1 MNGVG
6 KLPSHLTSLG
16 FSRNPFPQTPDADC
30 YFRTEQIAQHSLE
43 AFHCLKVGK
52 GFVLLTGEVGTG
64 KSTFLRCLM
73 DDLIKADC
81 AVSFVFNT
89 FLQGRNLLLAL
100 NRDFGIAPGID
111 MADDIRL
118 LNHYLIEQFTNE
130 KCCVLVID
138 DAQNLDSESLEL
150 LRLLSSLETRQ
161 HKLIQIV
168 LSGQP
173 ELLEL
178 LHKNECRQLASR
190 IVQHIQFHPF
200 TIAESVRYVDFRI
213 SRAGIDGGI
222 ILTSPAQLALQWH
235 SKGNPRRIHTILDRC
250 LYGLVPRAH
259 QKITFGLVNMG
270 AREGGIAPAKRKWF
284 TMPVGVGL
292 LAVSCVAI
300 ALGFQGVKSE
310 SIAIDESINSKPS
323 LISNIQNSISSLS
336 DKKISDSEKLKT
348 TIDTKKSESNKNE
361 QAKKSQLIDCLKK
374 YKQEHLFNQ
383 LENGLDIVQRRKTL
397 QNLAS
402 AQLALA
408 FLPAGMRLPETYSA
422 TGSDE
427 CTWSGS
433 TGSWV
438 VWKPAQL
445 PFELDRDANAN
456 AIAWLQGQLNKNK
469 LYGSK
474 IDGLYGPQTLNA
486 LSRFQRLQGIPVDSN
501 VDAWTLFLL
510 EHEVGRI
517 NSAM

>member
-6 KLPSHLTSLG
+6 KLPSHLSSLG
-16 FSRNPFPQTPDADC
+16 FLRNPFPQTPDADC
-30 YFRTEQIAQHSLE
+30 YFRTEHISQHSLE

-73 DDLIKADC
+73 DDLIEADC

-111 MADDIRL
+111 LADDIRL
-118 LNHYLIEQFTNE
+118 LNQYLIEQFSND

-161 HKLIQIV
+161 HKLIQIL

-200 TIAESVRYVDFRI
+200 TLAESMSYVNFRI

-222 ILTSPAQLALQWH
+222 ILSSPAQLALQWH

-250 LYGLVPRAH
+250 LYGLVPSTH
-259 QKITFGLVNMG
+259 HKITFGLINMG
-270 AREGGIAPAKRKWF
+270 AREGGIAPAKRKLL
-284 TMPVGVGL
+284 TMPIGIGL
-292 LAVSCVAI
+292 LVVSCVAV

-310 SIAIDESINSKPS
+310 NLLTENSTPV
-323 LISNIQNSISSLS
+323 LISNDKNSIASLTDQKVS
-336 DKKISDSEKLKT
+336 DVTNSKKM
-348 TIDTKKSESNKNE
+348 
-361 QAKKSQLIDCLKK
+361 QLMTCLKK
-374 YKQEHLFNQ
+374 YKLEYLFNY

-397 QNLAS
+397 QNLANS
-402 AQLALA
+402 QLALA
-408 FLPAGMRLPETYSA
+408 FLPSGMRLPETYNKA
-422 TGSDE
+422 GSVE
-427 CTWSGS
+427 CSWSGS

-438 VWKPAQL
+438 IWKPAQL
-445 PFELDRDANAN
+445 PFELDRDADTS
-456 AIAWLQGQLNKNK
+456 AIAWLQTQLNKNK
-469 LYGSK
+469 LYTSE
-474 IDGLYGPQTLNA
+474 IDGLFGPQTLNA

-510 EHEVGRI
+510 EHEIGRI
-517 NSAM
+517 NNLM

>member
-6 KLPSHLTSLG
+6 KLPSHLSSLG

-118 LNHYLIEQFTNE
+118 LNQYLIEQFTQE

-200 TIAESVRYVDFRI
+200 SISESVRYVDFRI

-222 ILTSPAQLALQWH
+222 ILTSSAQLALQWH

-259 QKITFGLVNMG
+259 QKITLGLINMG
-270 AREGGIAPAKRKWF
+270 AREGGIAPAKRKLF
-284 TMPVGVGL
+284 TMPIGIGL
-292 LAVSCVAI
+292 LVVSCVAI
-300 ALGFQGVKSE
+300 ALGFQGVQSE
-310 SIAIDESINSKPS
+310 NMAIEESVNAKPT
-323 LISNIQNSISSLS
+323 LISNVKNSFASLT
-336 DKKISDSEKLKT
+336 DKKVSEVSKVNTMNEAK
-348 TIDTKKSESNKNE
+348 INAVNKIE
-361 QAKKSQLIDCLKK
+361 QAKKMQLLTCLKQ
-374 YKQEHLFNQ
+374 YKHEHLFND
-383 LENGLDIVQRRKTL
+383 LENGLDVVQRRKTL
-397 QNLAS
+397 QNLARS
-402 AQLALA
+402 QLALA
-408 FLPAGMRLPETYSA
+408 FLPSGMRLPETYNKM
-422 TGSDE
+422 GSVE
-427 CTWSGS
+427 CTWSGA

-445 PFELDRDANAN
+445 PFELDRDAGTN
-456 AIAWLQGQLNKNK
+456 AIAWLQEQLTKNK
-469 LYGSK
+469 LYVSK
-474 IDGLYGPQTLNA
+474 IDGIYGPQTLNA

-510 EHEVGRI
+510 EHDIGRI
-517 NSAM
+517 NNSM